1 MCFIRMR
8 QGRALIAWLLLAIAT
23 SGQAEPVALKTYLDL
38 ALQTHPELQAADAT
52 VEAARAKAVSLSQPL
67 YNPEIDV
74 EGQRGQT
81 EAYAVGV
88 SQTLDLSGKRS
99 ARTASG
105 ERLLNQAIA
114 EREAL
119 RQRIATDILQAVAA
133 LQARR
138 ITASLAEQRTT
149 LLQRFADVAE
159 QKFRAGDI
167 GELDRDLALLAHAES
182 IALNSRAELDLL
194 KAQQILD
201 AATRNPALQP
211 PALPDVLPDVS
222 RRNPNPSSYEHL
234 AETLPAVRAA
244 LAKRDAAVAEIQV
257 ARSQARPDP
266 TVSLRAGREQDRD
279 GSNREPLAGIQISIP
294 LLIRNNYRTDTQAA
308 SAEASSARIDAE
320 AAYRLALQQMNA
332 TSSQYARSYGAWRRW
347 HALSTARIDTDVELL
362 ERVWR
367 VREITTAEYVLQLKQ
382 LLDGRAA
389 GEELRLQAW
398 QAWFEWLSASGQ
410 SQSWLM
416 QSSPASVSE

>member
-1 MCFIRMR
+1 MR
-8 QGRALIAWLLLAIAT
+8 QGRALIAWLLLVIAT
-23 SGQAEPVALKTYLDL
+23 SGQAEPAALKSYLDL

-52 VEAARAKAVSLSQPL
+52 VEAARAKAVSLSRPL
-67 YNPEIDV
+67 YNPEIDA

-105 ERLLNQAIA
+105 EILLNQAIA

-149 LLQRFADVAE
+149 LLQSFADVAE
-159 QKFRAGDI
+159 QQFRAGDI

-182 IALNSRAELDLL
+182 IALNGRAELDLL

-201 AATRNPALQP
+201 AATRNPALQA
-211 PALPDVLPDVS
+211 PALPNALPDAAS
-222 RRNPNPSSYEHL
+222 QHDGNPSNYERL

-279 GSNREPLAGIQISIP
+279 GGNRELLAGIQISIP
-294 LLIRNNYRTDTQAA
+294 LLIRNTYRADTQAA

-320 AAYRLALQQMNA
+320 AAYRLALQQMSA
-332 TSSQYARSYGAWRRW
+332 TSSQYARAYAAWQRW

-362 ERVWR
+362 DRVWR

>member
-1 MCFIRMR
+1 MR
-8 QGRALIAWLLLAIAT
+8 QGRAPIAWLLLVIAT
-23 SGQAEPVALKTYLDL
+23 SGQAEPAALKSYLDL

-52 VEAARAKAVSLSQPL
+52 VEAARAKALSLSRPL
-67 YNPEIDV
+67 YNPEIDA

-105 ERLLNQAIA
+105 EILLNQAVA

-119 RQRIATDILQAVAA
+119 RQRVVTDILQAVAA

-159 QKFRAGDI
+159 QQFRAGDI

-182 IALNSRAELDLL
+182 IALNGRAELDLL

-201 AATRNPALQP
+201 AATRNPSLQP

-222 RRNPNPSSYEHL
+222 RRNPSPSSYEHL

-257 ARSQARPDP
+257 AHSQARPDP

-279 GSNREPLAGIQISIP
+279 GGNRELLAGIQISIP
-294 LLIRNNYRTDTQAA
+294 LLIRNTYRADTQAT

-332 TSSQYARSYGAWRRW
+332 TSSQYARSYAAWQRW

-398 QAWFEWLSASGQ
+398 QAWFDWLSASGQ